1 MTRISEKYVKKGIA
15 LNEVMYK
22 ESVDRLSDFN
32 DINET
37 LQYLKKAL
45 RELEN
50 EKRGGVDFFKYY
62 QETKTFEQQ
71 IEELDRFRMYIKLNL
86 NQLKEQLDKGD
97 LSNENLTLEQLSDFE
112 NKTQYFID
120 TLAGLLDTLKPLKG
134 EVDEFKKQSSSLKNE
149 IEKDIYRHS
158 SEAQKRIEQVS
169 SIISNNVKKGN
180 LHQIIMANS
189 LLKSDIELI
198 KKKQIRDN

>member
-62 QETKTFEQQ
+62 QETKIFEQQ